1 MTLGAGMANH
11 DNGYKLLF
19 SHAEMVEDLL
29 RGFIR
34 QDWVRRLDF
43 STLEKVSGG
52 YVSDDLRHRE
62 SDCVWRVRWRKKRWL
77 YIYLLLEFQS
87 TVDPFM
93 AVRVM
98 TYVGLLYQDLI
109 RRKLLTRSGKLPPI
123 LPLVLYNGDGSWG
136 AAQDVA
142 DLIET
147 VPGGLERYRPQLR
160 YCLLDEGRIAETGL
174 ESLQNLAAALFR
186 LEKSRGPE
194 EIQRVVTALGEWLKE
209 PEHAELQ
216 RAFTVWLVQVLLPA
230 RMPGAV
236 IPAIANLQEVKSM
249 LAERVKEWTRE
260 WKQEGLQAG
269 LQAGREEGLKE
280 GLATLRSVLL
290 RRLEDRFGP
299 LSETAVQRVEAVD
312 SMEKLGELL
321 AESSVAPSLAA
332 LGLTVRRGKRT
343 ATRP

>member
-1 MTLGAGMANH
+1 
-11 DNGYKLLF
+11 
-19 SHAEMVEDLL
+19 
-29 RGFIR
+29 
-34 QDWVRRLDF
+34 
-43 STLEKVSGG
+43 
-52 YVSDDLRHRE
+52 LRHRE

-123 LPLVLYNGDGSWG
+123 LPLVLYNGDGLWG

-142 DLIET
+142 DLVET
-147 VPGGLERYRPQLR
+147 VPGGLERYQPQLR
-160 YCLLDEGRIAETGL
+160 YCLLDEGRIAESGL
-174 ESLQNLAAALFR
+174 DSLQNLAAALFR

-194 EIQRVVTALGEWLKE
+194 EIERVVTALGEWLKE

-230 RMPGAV
+230 RMPGTV

-260 WKQEGLQAG
+260 WKQEGLQE
-269 LQAGREEGLKE
+269 GRKE
-280 GLATLRSVLL
+280 GRQEGRQEGRKEVLVTVKGVLL
-290 RRLEDRFGP
+290 RRLEARFGP
-299 LSETAVQRVEAVD
+299 LSETTVQRVEAVD
-312 SMEKLGELL
+312 SMERLADLL

-332 LGLTVRRGKRT
+332 LGLTGRRGRRT
-343 ATRP
+343 APRP